1 MSPKLFAAN
10 IFLGI
15 VFPVWSFAFAEPRL
29 LDTSMGALWAVHLPK
44 TGFGRYEPIIPPH
57 FPAFMQPTSHLGGAL
72 PGVRTYASI
81 VAEATRGAKPLAA
94 VGSHL

>member
-1 MSPKLFAAN
+1 MSLKLFAAN

-15 VFPVWSFAFAEPRL
+15 VFPVWSFVFADPHL
-29 LDTSMGALWAVHLPK
+29 LDTSMGALWAVNLTK

-72 PGVRTYASI
+72 PGVRTHASI
-81 VAEATRGAKPLAA
+81 VAEVTDSAELLAG
-94 VGSHL
+94 GSYR

>member
-10 IFLGI
+10 MFLGI
-15 VFPVWSFAFAEPRL
+15 VFPIWSFVFAEPRL

-44 TGFGRYEPIIPPH
+44 TGFGRYEPVIPPH
-57 FPAFMQPTSHLGGAL
+57 FPTLMQPTSHLGGAL

-81 VAEATRGAKPLAA
+81 VEEVTRSAKPLAA
-94 VGSHL
+94 VG